1 MRSLPGGWA
10 RHVMDPIDLSRMDQ
24 RLSAEPER
32 SRLQRVA
39 AEALLAND
47 IRPDPVDRMPTRR
60 DRRDDHR
67 GARVEEL
74 ARLALACDRQRE
86 VAREVLGAEEQRD
99 HAIRAGRDRV
109 RLEQSSR
116 RFDRGDDAN
125 RAARDPHAIFSFV
138 ELSGEPYNF
147 IGPVDLRCDDALEA
161 RAHGGDEIPVA
172 RLDVA
177 VHSHVPRRT
186 HFRRG
191 QCEHGRDR
199 RARVILLLRWDA
211 VLEVENRDVESVRP
225 ELALPERA
233 RHHSRPLRGHEHQR
247 AQQLHQYERG
257 MPSTFWPRY
266 ASTRLLLTGA
276 TSSSRVSR
284 NLRSTSYSDAKP

>member
-1 MRSLPGGWA
+1 M
-10 RHVMDPIDLSRMDQ
+10 
-24 RLSAEPER
+24 
-32 SRLQRVA
+32 
-39 AEALLAND
+39 
-47 IRPDPVDRMPTRR
+47 
-60 DRRDDHR
+60 
-67 GARVEEL
+67 
-74 ARLALACDRQRE
+74 
-86 VAREVLGAEEQRD
+86 
-99 HAIRAGRDRV
+99 

-116 RFDRGDDAN
+116 RFDRGNDAN
-125 RAARDPHAIFSFV
+125 RAARDPQAIFSFV

-147 IGPVDLRCDDALEA
+147 IRPVDLRCDDALEA

-191 QCEHGRDR
+191 QREHGRDR
-199 RARVILLLRWDA
+199 GARVILLLRWDA

-247 AQQLHQYERG
+247 AQ
-257 MPSTFWPRY
+257 
-266 ASTRLLLTGA
+266 
-276 TSSSRVSR
+276 
-284 NLRSTSYSDAKP
+284 